1 MCTPFYRGRD
11 FIYRWA
17 FSYIPRRETGFM
29 LITFSFGGA
38 AESEH
43 TDLVVVSLLIS
54 PLLVAAAVAFPILLS
69 LPSLPSLLLP
79 SCDLRRGLWL
89 RPASC
94 NLTC

>member
-11 FIYRWA
+11 FINRWA
-17 FSYIPRRETGFM
+17 FSYPPRRETGSM

-54 PLLVAAAVAFPILLS
+54 RLLVAAAVAFPILLS
-69 LPSLPSLLLP
+69 LPSLPPLLLP
-79 SCDLRRGLWL
+79 SCSPPEGVV
-89 RPASC
+89 AA
-94 NLTC
+94 TG